1 MGFDELLEQVP
12 YHYTVKFQVWHDNF
26 TQNWRCDCYAWE
38 TYTGFNK
45 PTVIGSEDSKTS
57 RSEAV
62 RLAVT
67 SVIRQIE
74 AKTKESAK

>member
-1 MGFDELLEQVP
+1 MQLDELLEQVP

-26 TQNWRCDCYAWE
+26 TQKWRCDCYAWE
-38 TYTGFNK
+38 TYTGFNN

-57 RSEAV
+57 RSEAM

-67 SVIRQIE
+67 GVIRQIE
-74 AKTKESAK
+74 AKTKESVK